1 MATTALQHHSL
12 SPTRSMS
19 ILSSAT
25 SATTTATTTAA
36 SMSPLATTRPR
47 QSSNPQSP
55 APIVVRA
62 LYDYYSEDSTN
73 LSFQAGTLIRVLT
86 QLDSGWW
93 DGFIGGERGWFP
105 SNFVTKV
112 DSSALLED
120 DEDDDEHLDRD
131 DSSSLPSADEDEG
144 ERALAG
150 GDTDDELML
159 ISVAEDFGW
168 IPQADKDGQTFYL
181 NTATGETAW
190 DLPGQKM
197 FADGWDERRI
207 NEDEDIAPRS
217 SMESDASEENILMLG
232 PSLTP
237 KLSAQNYNVYFLL

>member
-1 MATTALQHHSL
+1 
-12 SPTRSMS
+12 MS

-25 SATTTATTTAA
+25 STATTATTAA
-36 SMSPLATTRPR
+36 SMSALTSTRPR

-120 DEDDDEHLDRD
+120 DEDDDEYLDRD

-159 ISVAEDFGW
+159 ISAAAEFSW
-168 IPQADKDGQTFYL
+168 IQQADKDGQTFYL
-181 NTATGETAW
+181 NTATGETTW
-190 DLPGQKM
+190 DSPGQKIY
-197 FADGWDERRI
+197 ADEWDERRI
-207 NEDEDIAPRS
+207 DDDEEIAPRS
-217 SMESDASEENILMLG
+217 SMESDVSEENILMLG

-237 KLSAQNYNVYFLL
+237 KLSTQNYNVCSLQ

>member
-25 SATTTATTTAA
+25 STATTATTAA
-36 SMSPLATTRPR
+36 SMSALTSTRPR

-120 DEDDDEHLDRD
+120 DEDDDEYLDRD

-159 ISVAEDFGW
+159 ISAAAEFSW
-168 IPQADKDGQTFYL
+168 IQQADKDGQTFYL
-181 NTATGETAW
+181 NTATGETTW
-190 DLPGQKM
+190 DSPGQKIY
-197 FADGWDERRI
+197 ADEWDERRI
-207 NEDEDIAPRS
+207 DDDEEIAPRS
-217 SMESDASEENILMLG
+217 SMESDVSEENILMLG

-237 KLSAQNYNVYFLL
+237 KLSTQNYNVCSLQ